1 MTHRS
6 YLLKR
11 LFDLCLALLLAPFIL
26 ALMIVIAIAV
36 KINSKGP
43 VLHISNRV
51 GRDKKNFRMLKVR
64 TMEVDTPQVATHLMD
79 NPGSHVTSVGRVLRK
94 TSLDEIPQL
103 FNIINN
109 DMSFVGPRPALFN
122 QDDLVALREAK
133 GVNSLVPG
141 LTGWA
146 QVTGRDE
153 LPIPE
158 KVEKDAYYLKNQ
170 SFWFDIYIMWL
181 TLKNALRFKGISH

>member
-1 MTHRS
+1 MTPRS

-11 LFDLCLALLLAPFIL
+11 AFDLCFALLIAPFVL

-43 VLHISNRV
+43 VFHISDRV
-51 GRDKKNFRMLKVR
+51 GRNREIFKMLKVR
-64 TMEVDTPQVATHLMD
+64 TMEVGAPQVATHLMD
-79 NPGSHVTSVGRVLRK
+79 NPRAHLTSVGRMLRK

-103 FNIINN
+103 FNIIKN

-158 KVEKDAYYLKNQ
+158 KVEKDEYYLKNQ
-170 SFWFDIYIMWL
+170 SFWFDIYIIWL
-181 TLKNALRFKGISH
+181 TFKHAFQLKGISH